1 MNDAGADGAARARRT
16 PDSGKNPTMGL
27 TFVRYVLPALIA
39 VAGLVLIAIGG
50 DAAVGAGIVLVG
62 VAGLT
67 VLANL
72 FMRLALRSERDR
84 EREAERRKRV

>member
-1 MNDAGADGAARARRT
+1 MV
-16 PDSGKNPTMGL
+16 L

-39 VAGLVLIAIGG
+39 LAGLVLIVIGG
-50 DAAVGAGIVLVG
+50 DAAVGAGIVLIG

-67 VLANL
+67 VLANVL
-72 FMRLALRSERDR
+72 MRLALRSERDR

>member
-1 MNDAGADGAARARRT
+1 
-16 PDSGKNPTMGL
+16 MGL

-39 VAGLVLIAIGG
+39 LAGLVLIAIGG
-50 DAAVGAGIVLVG
+50 DSAVGAGIVLVG

-67 VLANL
+67 VLANVL
-72 FMRLALRSERDR
+72 MRLSLRSERDR